1 MAAGIIA
8 LESSDRCVPP
18 CQDFRAML
26 QLCEAM
32 HANVVLRFERAG
44 DPLVVGPY
52 LQGDAPVS
60 MSVTTL
66 RA

>member
-1 MAAGIIA
+1 
-8 LESSDRCVPP
+8 
-18 CQDFRAML
+18 ML

-32 HANVVLRFERAG
+32 HANVVLRFDRAG

-66 RA
+66 HAMTA